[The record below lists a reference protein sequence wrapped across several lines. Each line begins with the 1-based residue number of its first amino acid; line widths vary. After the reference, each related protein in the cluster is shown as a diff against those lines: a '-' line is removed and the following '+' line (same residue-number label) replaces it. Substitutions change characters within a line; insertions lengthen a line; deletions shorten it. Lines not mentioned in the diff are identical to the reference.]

1 MKFIRIISFTIIL
14 FVLLFA
20 ITCSASMKRRRRHDL
35 PEGWFNIVGKS
46 GFCVSAA
53 FASRGRLFQ
62 ANCGQS
68 DTLLWKAEK
77 VKNGVVLLSK
87 NNFALDNFENKK
99 CSENPIISYQRN
111 NTPAQVFAIEPRDG
125 AFFQLRNIHSNKC
138 LDDTSAKGVGN
149 LYVIMNC
156 KKENANQMY
165 ELRAIQNPTT
175 PTPPIPDAAKAIQVF
190 NPRIVPGAVNPTI
203 VLGAINP
210 ALIPGAVNQ
219 TIVPGAINPA
229 LIPGAVNPE
238 LPGAVNPVKPGAVNP
253 EMPGAVNPVKPG
265 AVNPE
270 MPGAVNPVKP
280 GAVNPEMPGAVN
292 PVKPGA
298 VNPEMPGAVNPEMPG
313 AVNPVKPGAVNPE
326 MPGAVNPEMP
336 GAVNP
341 VKPGAVNPAMP
352 ALNQDAIAKG
362 KQFCETNCVFDPL
375 KRERRCLENE
385 KLVPC
390 RRCTSKPGN
399 LDNDIKTVCN
409 IVCNSQLASTPCDF
423 YGYINDRK
431 KRIPDSIF
439 AKFGLE
445 VIRRR

>member
-313 AVNPVKPGAVNPE
+313 AVNPVKPGAVNP
-326 MPGAVNPEMP
+326 
-336 GAVNP
+336 
-341 VKPGAVNPAMP
+341 AMP

>member
-1 MKFIRIISFTIIL
+1 
-14 FVLLFA
+14 
-20 ITCSASMKRRRRHDL
+20 
-35 PEGWFNIVGKS
+35 
-46 GFCVSAA
+46 
-53 FASRGRLFQ
+53 
-62 ANCGQS
+62 
-68 DTLLWKAEK
+68 
-77 VKNGVVLLSK
+77 
-87 NNFALDNFENKK
+87 
-99 CSENPIISYQRN
+99 
-111 NTPAQVFAIEPRDG
+111 
-125 AFFQLRNIHSNKC
+125 
-138 LDDTSAKGVGN
+138 
-149 LYVIMNC
+149 
-156 KKENANQMY
+156 
-165 ELRAIQNPTT
+165 
-175 PTPPIPDAAKAIQVF
+175 
-190 NPRIVPGAVNPTI
+190 
-203 VLGAINP
+203 
-210 ALIPGAVNQ
+210 
-219 TIVPGAINPA
+219 
-229 LIPGAVNPE
+229 
-238 LPGAVNPVKPGAVNP
+238 
-253 EMPGAVNPVKPG
+253 
-265 AVNPE
+265 
-270 MPGAVNPVKP
+270 
-280 GAVNPEMPGAVN
+280 
-292 PVKPGA
+292 
-298 VNPEMPGAVNPEMPG
+298 
-313 AVNPVKPGAVNPE
+313 